1 MSRTLDF
8 NAIEKPTLEVIMRDK
23 EHTVLHLSVP
33 SVDFVEKLQALEPTI
48 KKMKKSG
55 RLEDFRDNIKT
66 LYGFFAEL
74 MSHNED
80 CIKVTA
86 EDLRDVYKLNLVD
99 LFALYSAYEAF
110 IEDIKNA
117 KN

>member
-8 NAIEKPTLEVIMRDK
+8 NAIEKPTLDVTMRDK
-23 EHTVLHLSVP
+23 ERTVLHLSVP
-33 SVDFVEKLQALEPTI
+33 SVDFVEKMQALEPTI
-48 KKMKKSG
+48 KKMKNGST
-55 RLEDFRDNIKT
+55 RENFIK
-66 LYGFFAEL
+66 LYGFFAEVL
-74 MSHNED
+74 SHNED

-86 EDLRDVYKLNLVD
+86 EDLRDIYKLNLVD
-99 LFALYSAYEAF
+99 LFTLYSAYEAF

>member
-1 MSRTLDF
+1 MSRALDF
-8 NAIEKPTLEVIMRDK
+8 NAIEKPTLDITMRDK
-23 EHTVLHLSVP
+23 DHTVLRLSAP
-33 SVDFVEKLQALEPTI
+33 TVDFVERMQALEPTI
-48 KKMKKSG
+48 KKMKEGNDVRENFK
-55 RLEDFRDNIKT
+55 K
-66 LYGFFAEL
+66 LYGFFAEV

-99 LFALYSAYEAF
+99 LFKFYSAYEAF
-110 IEDIKNA
+110 MDDIKNA